1 MVTVDGAGF
10 SHKLLEHLDALAAR
24 RGYTLVIRGH
34 LEAVC
39 HGR

>member
-1 MVTVDGAGF
+1 MNAVRALGRQLKQDGIEIVT
-10 SHKLLEHLDALAAR
+10 LES
-24 RGYTLVIRGH
+24 TSVIRGH